1 MLDEYT
7 KGMPKVGSV
16 ARVLSVARVSRV
28 EMAIS
33 MSPFGG
39 GWGGVVL
46 FILLVLVEGYFNFN
60 IQLRI
65 ENYELIPMNE
75 FMG

>member
-16 ARVLSVARVSRV
+16 ASVLSVARVSRV

-33 MSPFGG
+33 MSPFG
-39 GWGGVVL
+39 VPV
-46 FILLVLVEGYFNFN
+46 
-60 IQLRI
+60 
-65 ENYELIPMNE
+65 P
-75 FMG
+75 

>member
-16 ARVLSVARVSRV
+16 ASVASVLSVARVSRV

-39 GWGGVVL
+39 GWGRRG
-46 FILLVLVEGYFNFN
+46 FIYSIG
-60 IQLRI
+60 IS
-65 ENYELIPMNE
+65 
-75 FMG
+75 